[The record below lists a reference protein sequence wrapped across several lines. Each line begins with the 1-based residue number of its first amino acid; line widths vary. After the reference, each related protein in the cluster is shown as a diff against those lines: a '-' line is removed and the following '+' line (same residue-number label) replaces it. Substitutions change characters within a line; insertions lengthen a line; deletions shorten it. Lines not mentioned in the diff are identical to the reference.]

1 MPAWESGES
10 NLTSRISL
18 QGSRPAREL
27 QSTWLPLRK
36 VGLHGIGVAGNVVGV
51 DMPGWQVQR
60 AASLA
65 EAGSVAIIPAPGP
78 LSAS

>member
-10 NLTSRISL
+10 NLTSRASL

-27 QSTWLPLRK
+27 QSTWLPLREAA
-36 VGLHGIGVAGNVVGV
+36 LHGISIAGNVVGV

-60 AASLA
+60 AASLV
-65 EAGSVAIIPAPGP
+65 EAGSVANVPAPGP